1 MVQAIA
7 RLEYQGEGGGGGS
20 LVKNQGIATSIKA
33 SLGSLALITYLGA
46 WKQLEMGLNLR
57 ITCTA

>member
-7 RLEYQGEGGGGGS
+7 RLEYQREGGGGS

-46 WKQLEMGLNLR
+46 WK
-57 ITCTA
+57 